1 MITKNLKNVVNSTI
15 SSLFA
20 GIVVIIAMF
29 MTVSCE
35 KEDRLLQTTT
45 VNNIQTFSSTE
56 EYVAEVNKVANMTY
70 EELCEYEN
78 VKGFYSLGR
87 KCDEI
92 YSQANPK
99 NFNSREEF
107 VQFVESNSEYIELVT
122 DSNNELTLEIKSGF
136 NSNRYLVGEDG
147 LFRISNNLY
156 KVIDNFTII
165 TNNNNIEKIKRIN
178 ALNYQNYFE
187 DSTIMFPSYVKQP
200 QNKTTAGYYDID
212 REAIN
217 GNEKTKIFMNTWAYD
232 HSQQNDTYL
241 QSDFVVRPYHKTLW
255 VWYYCSRTLSWDIDA
270 KLVAH
275 FGDDI
280 WAGWL
285 IDENESGVYD
295 SYRSHT
301 WFVWLDHGLDNGG
314 YSDIYWVEFDWCH
327 FWGSSPDAG
336 PASYDIY

>member
-165 TNNNNIEKIKRIN
+165 TNNNNI
-178 ALNYQNYFE
+178 
-187 DSTIMFPSYVKQP
+187 
-200 QNKTTAGYYDID
+200 
-212 REAIN
+212 
-217 GNEKTKIFMNTWAYD
+217 
-232 HSQQNDTYL
+232 
-241 QSDFVVRPYHKTLW
+241 
-255 VWYYCSRTLSWDIDA
+255 
-270 KLVAH
+270 
-275 FGDDI
+275 
-280 WAGWL
+280 
-285 IDENESGVYD
+285 
-295 SYRSHT
+295 
-301 WFVWLDHGLDNGG
+301 
-314 YSDIYWVEFDWCH
+314 
-327 FWGSSPDAG
+327 
-336 PASYDIY
+336 